1 MTMTRLMG
9 LAALIVAALAATVV
23 SGQDHQSDR
32 APSFSSRTQLVTL
45 QVNVQ
50 DRKGGF
56 VPHLTADAFAVF
68 EDGKPQRVTFFE
80 REDSAVTIGLIV
92 DNSISMQARR
102 ELVLAAASAF
112 SHSVHVD
119 DLLFALVFNERV
131 RPVLDAAAPFTSDA
145 AHLDS
150 ALRRAVTSRGRT
162 AFFDAAVEG
171 LAYAERS
178 TQQRR
183 VLVIIGDGGDNAS
196 SSTFADVLR
205 RAQASDVVIYAVALV
220 DPLDRDANP
229 KRLEELAAATGG
241 RSFSPANQRTV
252 GEVLQRISAEIRHT
266 YTLAYEPERVPD
278 GSFRRVVVRV
288 TAPGERRV
296 EARTRHGYLAT
307 TVGALTEGSHGG
319 IR

>member
-1 MTMTRLMG
+1 
-9 LAALIVAALAATVV
+9 
-23 SGQDHQSDR
+23 
-32 APSFSSRTQLVTL
+32 
-45 QVNVQ
+45 VQ
-50 DRKGGF
+50 DRKGAF

-68 EDGKPQRVTFFE
+68 EDGQPQRVTFFE
-80 REDSAVTIGLIV
+80 HEDSPVTIGLIV
-92 DNSISMQARR
+92 DNSISMQARQ

-112 SHSVHVD
+112 SHSAHVD

-131 RPVLDAAAPFTSDA
+131 RPVLDSAAPFTSDA
-145 AHLDS
+145 ARLDN
-150 ALRRAVTSRGRT
+150 ALRRSVTSRGRT
-162 AFFDAAVEG
+162 AFFDAAIEG
-171 LAYAERS
+171 LAYAESS
-178 TQQRR
+178 TQPRR

-196 SSTFADVLR
+196 SRTFVDVLR
-205 RAQASDVVIYAVALV
+205 RAQASDVAIYAVALV

-241 RSFSPANQRTV
+241 RSFSPDNQRSV
-252 GEVLQRISAEIRHT
+252 SEVLQRISSEIRHT

-278 GSFRRVVVRV
+278 GSFRRVVVKV

-307 TVGALTEGSHGG
+307 AAGAITVGSHD